1 MEKYNKLLSNIT
13 KLIEKGLFNSKDLRR
28 EIENS
33 VKFKMEILASKLDL
47 VKREEFEVQKKI
59 IQKIQ
64 KDIVSFKKKKVK
76 RRSYTGK
83 EILTLSPLK
92 ELFSK
97 AIFPP

>member
-47 VKREEFEVQKKI
+47 VSREEFEVQKKI

-64 KDIVSFKKKKVK
+64 KDIVIFKKKK
-76 RRSYTGK
+76 GK
-83 EILTLSPLK
+83 K
-92 ELFSK
+92 
-97 AIFPP
+97 